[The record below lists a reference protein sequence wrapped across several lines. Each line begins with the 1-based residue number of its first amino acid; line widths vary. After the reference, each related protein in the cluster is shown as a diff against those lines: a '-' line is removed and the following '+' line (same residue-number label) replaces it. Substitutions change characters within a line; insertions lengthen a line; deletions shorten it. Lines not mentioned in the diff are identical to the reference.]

1 MASLVLTDS
10 SQLTSDSQ
18 HLVISR
24 TVRLFEA
31 VPQKRVCLKTGGPRP
46 IPVIKPSEMCQWR
59 GNLVLGEWGRGVTYP
74 MDLIKTRLQ
83 IQGELTAVQEGVS
96 SSNLYPAPPPPPSSL
111 RFLLVNVVQAPH
123 RGMVQTAAGVIKEE
137 GFFKLWHGLT
147 PAIYRNI
154 VYSGTRIVIY
164 QKVREY
170 VLKPD
175 PSGNYS
181 IWKSALNGMFSG
193 VVAQFLANPADLV
206 KIQMQME
213 GKRRLMGKPPRIA
226 SPLKAFQSIYGKA
239 GIAGLWKGAV
249 PNMQR
254 AALVNLGDLA
264 AYDSSKRFL
273 LSKTGL
279 QDNYIT
285 HIIASICAGFVAA
298 ITGTPADVVKARVM
312 NQPVDDKGR

>member
-1 MASLVLTDS
+1 
-10 SQLTSDSQ
+10 
-18 HLVISR
+18 
-24 TVRLFEA
+24 
-31 VPQKRVCLKTGGPRP
+31 
-46 IPVIKPSEMCQWR
+46 
-59 GNLVLGEWGRGVTYP
+59 

-83 IQGELTAVQEGVS
+83 IQGELAAAQEGLS
-96 SSNLYPAPPPPPSSL
+96 S
-111 RFLLVNVVQAPH
+111 APH

-175 PSGNYS
+175 PGGNYS
-181 IWKSALNGMFSG
+181 IWKSAVNGMFSG

-312 NQPVDDKGR
+312 NQPVDDKGRGLVYKNTADCFIQSIRNEGFFALYKGFVPMWFRLAPWALTFWVTSEQIRLLLGAATF

>member
-1 MASLVLTDS
+1 
-10 SQLTSDSQ
+10 
-18 HLVISR
+18 
-24 TVRLFEA
+24 
-31 VPQKRVCLKTGGPRP
+31 
-46 IPVIKPSEMCQWR
+46 
-59 GNLVLGEWGRGVTYP
+59 
-74 MDLIKTRLQ
+74 
-83 IQGELTAVQEGVS
+83 
-96 SSNLYPAPPPPPSSL
+96 
-111 RFLLVNVVQAPH
+111 
-123 RGMVQTAAGVIKEE
+123 
-137 GFFKLWHGLT
+137 
-147 PAIYRNI
+147 
-154 VYSGTRIVIY
+154 
-164 QKVREY
+164 
-170 VLKPD
+170 
-175 PSGNYS
+175 
-181 IWKSALNGMFSG
+181 MFSG

-239 GIAGLWKGAV
+239 GMAGLWKGAV

-285 HIIASICAGFVAA
+285 HIIASLGAELYFFYSICAGFVAAITGTPADVVKARVMNQPVDDKGSLGAELYFFYSICAGFVAA

-312 NQPVDDKGR
+312 NQPVDDKGRGLLYKNTADCFIQSIRNEGFFALYKGFVPMWFRLAPWALTFWVTSEQIRLLLGAATF

>member
-1 MASLVLTDS
+1 MPW
-10 SQLTSDSQ
+10 
-18 HLVISR
+18 
-24 TVRLFEA
+24 FFF
-31 VPQKRVCLKTGGPRP
+31 
-46 IPVIKPSEMCQWR
+46 
-59 GNLVLGEWGRGVTYP
+59 
-74 MDLIKTRLQ
+74 
-83 IQGELTAVQEGVS
+83 S
-96 SSNLYPAPPPPPSSL
+96 SSSS
-111 RFLLVNVVQAPH
+111 RYLLVNVVQAPH
-123 RGMVQTAAGVIKEE
+123 RGMVQTAAGVIREE

-181 IWKSALNGMFSG
+181 IWKSAVNGMFSG

-239 GIAGLWKGAV
+239 GMAGLWKGAV

-285 HIIASICAGFVAA
+285 HILASICAGFVAA

-312 NQPVDDKGR
+312 NQPVDDKGRGLLYKNTADCFVQSIRNEGFFALYKGFVPMWFRLAPWALTFWVTSEQIRLLLGAATF

>member
-1 MASLVLTDS
+1 MD
-10 SQLTSDSQ
+10 
-18 HLVISR
+18 
-24 TVRLFEA
+24 
-31 VPQKRVCLKTGGPRP
+31 
-46 IPVIKPSEMCQWR
+46 
-59 GNLVLGEWGRGVTYP
+59 VTYP

-83 IQGELTAVQEGVS
+83 IQGELAAAQEGLS
-96 SSNLYPAPPPPPSSL
+96 SIPHVCSP
-111 RFLLVNVVQAPH
+111 VVT
-123 RGMVQTAAGVIKEE
+123 MKS
-137 GFFKLWHGLT
+137 GF
-147 PAIYRNI
+147 R
-154 VYSGTRIVIY
+154 
-164 QKVREY
+164 
-170 VLKPD
+170 
-175 PSGNYS
+175 
-181 IWKSALNGMFSG
+181 KSAVNGMFSG

-312 NQPVDDKGR
+312 NQPVDDKGRGLVYKNTADCFIQSIRNEGFFALYKGFVPMWFRLAPWALTFWVTSEQIRLLLGAATF